1 MSRDFQLQEIDG
13 KKFLTYPVHS
23 IREVDDIIL
32 QLLNDA
38 EQEGFLKSSVIRPRK
53 EIAFDTGDLT
63 CLKDLAPQILSPGEF
78 IVVLKDLEDMLS
90 YLEESFIGP
99 EYVNFEDTAV
109 FTDPETK
116 KLYLTVLP
124 LQNPGHDDIGLQ
136 DLVMNLIR
144 KYSPEQPDTFYDAA
158 AAKTSAGMTKLSDLQ
173 NLIRNLQDE
182 AAKNSAAVEDADDR
196 TLIFHN
202 EAGAGLAAALAA
214 AEAANKSAVQEEA
227 VVKEEPAPE
236 AAAEEEAPAEEPV
249 AEEVAPAEE
258 PVAEEVVAAEEPVAE
273 EVPEEEPAAE
283 EEVPA
288 EEPAAEEEVPAEEPA
303 AEEEVPAQEPVAE
316 EEVPAQE
323 PVAEEEVPAEEPAA
337 EEEVPAQ
344 EPAAEEEV
352 PAEEPAAEEEVPAQ
366 EPAAEEEAPD
376 EEPAAEEET
385 SVPAAYLF
393 RKKSSELIQIQGNPF
408 VIGKVPLACD
418 YVITDNPALSR
429 IHAMIRYIEEEEA
442 YYIIDCNSTNHI
454 YLNGVR
460 VTGQQIARLA
470 DKDRIHL
477 ATEEFVFNIQS

>member
-53 EIAFDTGDLT
+53 EIAFDTRDLT

-78 IVVLKDLEDMLS
+78 IAVLKDLEDMLS

-258 PVAEEVVAAEEPVAE
+258 PVAEEV
-273 EVPEEEPAAE
+273 PEEEPAAE

-303 AEEEVPAQEPVAE
+303 AEEEVPAEEPVAE
-316 EEVPAQE
+316 EEVPAEE

-337 EEEVPAQ
+337 EEEVPAE

-352 PAEEPAAEEEVPAQ
+352 PAEEPAAEEEAPA
-366 EPAAEEEAPD
+366 

-442 YYIIDCNSTNHI
+442 YYIVDCNSTNHI